1 MTWFLANIGLVWQLT
16 VTHVS
21 ISIVPIVAG
30 LLLSLP
36 LGLLAHRVRATRG
49 VLLML
54 GTVLFTI
61 PSLPLFIALPAVLGT
76 GITSP
81 VNVIVGLSIYALA
94 LMLRSSADA
103 FDAIDSDVRLSARG
117 MGFSAWQLFWQLDLP
132 LAGPVLLAGL
142 RVVSATTVSLVSVG
156 SVVGVTSLGY
166 LFVNGFQRGIPAE
179 VVTGIVATLLIAA
192 VFDLSLAVAG
202 RLLMPWRG
210 AAR

>member
-1 MTWFLANIGLVWQLT
+1 MSWFLANIGLVWHLT
-16 VTHVS
+16 LVHVG
-21 ISIVPIVAG
+21 ISIVPIIAG

-36 LGLLAHRVRATRG
+36 LGLLAHRVRPSRG
-49 VLLML
+49 VLLAI

-103 FDAIDSDVRLSARG
+103 FDAIDPDVRLSARG
-117 MGFSAWQLFWQLDLP
+117 MGFSPWQLFWQLELP

-192 VFDLSLAVAG
+192 VFDLALVGAG
-202 RLLMPWRG
+202 RFLMPWRG